1 MSLET
6 RAKRY
11 ALVIKLLY
19 RRQGLAGSLA
29 DASRGARF
37 LSFGVRLNNPL
48 QLDAALKLDEPLA
61 LACGVKNVLSQRRGG
76 LVAYQVELGHQYW
89 QYFTRQDLPAGQ
101 AVGLAEARR
110 PVNFGFEPPHSLI
123 AGTTGSGKTETLKSV
138 LVSLLTTHTPPEL
151 GLILLDPHR
160 ELSDFANAAHLLLP
174 IATEPGEIDAAL
186 AFVNGEL
193 ARRKAANDKAG
204 PLIVLAVDEA
214 ASDELLQNPAN
225 VVVLQNVSQQA
236 RKYRLHL
243 ILATQK
249 PGHSS
254 LPKILDNLLN
264 RWVGQLSDAGLSAR
278 VTGQAGLGAHK
289 LTGNGDFLHLAGP
302 VVERLQI
309 AQATR
314 PDFERLERGPVQQA
328 EAVGTSRP
336 DIVELPASATGRP
349 PAQVEPVILAHY
361 WHYGPDNISRQQ
373 AEAMF
378 SLKRTGHNLH
388 RDFCREFGL
397 AWLKLRRS
405 EGK

>member
-1 MSLET
+1 
-6 RAKRY
+6 
-11 ALVIKLLY
+11 
-19 RRQGLAGSLA
+19 
-29 DASRGARF
+29 
-37 LSFGVRLNNPL
+37 
-48 QLDAALKLDEPLA
+48 
-61 LACGVKNVLSQRRGG
+61 
-76 LVAYQVELGHQYW
+76 
-89 QYFTRQDLPAGQ
+89 
-101 AVGLAEARR
+101 
-110 PVNFGFEPPHSLI
+110 
-123 AGTTGSGKTETLKSV
+123 
-138 LVSLLTTHTPPEL
+138 
-151 GLILLDPHR
+151 
-160 ELSDFANAAHLLLP
+160 
-174 IATEPGEIDAAL
+174 
-186 AFVNGEL
+186 VNGEL

-204 PLIVLAVDEA
+204 QIIVLAVDEA

-225 VVVLQNVSQQA
+225 LLALQNISQQA

-314 PDFERLERGPVQQA
+314 PDFDRLERSDRVACSCTSRLPPLQP
-328 EAVGTSRP
+328 VGTFRPRSVQLAVP

-378 SLKRTGHNLH
+378 NLKRTGHVLH

-397 AWLKLRRS
+397 AWLKLRRN